1 MKKDNVFTSLLGEV
15 PALTQDAE
23 GLLKGGFAA
32 FFGDDNIALCNNDS
46 GCFNNTNCSGNTNCE
61 NNYYCSGNENCYY
74 LSSSPTRP
82 GGPGK
87 PTGKF

>member
-32 FFGDDNIALCNNDS
+32 FFGDDGIALCNNDS
-46 GCFNNTNCSGNTNCE
+46 GCNDNTNCSGNTNCE
-61 NNYYCSGNENCYY
+61 HNYYCRGNENCYY
-74 LSSSPTRP
+74 LNNTPD
-82 GGPGK
+82 PGK